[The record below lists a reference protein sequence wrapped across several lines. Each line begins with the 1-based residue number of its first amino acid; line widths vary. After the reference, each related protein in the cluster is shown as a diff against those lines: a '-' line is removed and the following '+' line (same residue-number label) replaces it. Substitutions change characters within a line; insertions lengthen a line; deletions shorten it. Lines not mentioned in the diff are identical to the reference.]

1 MTVPATP
8 PPPRAA
14 GQPPQPAA
22 PGELAALLKRLH
34 LANARRAYPDLIER
48 AEREHWSFHEFLLA
62 LAREE
67 VAHRAQT
74 RLQHCVRKARFPL
87 LKTLEEF
94 DFAVQPAL
102 RQTLL
107 GSCFSP
113 EFVEQGHNLILAGR
127 NGRSRSH
134 LATAIAY
141 KAIQNGY
148 EALFATAASL
158 IDDLALATRQG
169 RFRDALM
176 AYVQPHVLVC
186 DELGYLSYCDSA
198 ANLLFHVVNERHL
211 KRRSIVFTTNKA
223 LLDWGAVLQDRD
235 LAAAIIDRV
244 LERGG
249 IIPARGPLDANPPF
263 GGLDNES

>member
-8 PPPRAA
+8 SPPLAA

-34 LANARRAYPDLIER
+34 LANARRAYPGLIER

-67 VAHRAQT
+67 VAHRAET
-74 RLQHCVRKARFPL
+74 RLQRCVRKARFPL

-113 EFVEQGHNLILAGR
+113 EFIEQGHSLILAGR
-127 NGRSRSH
+127 SGRGKTH

-169 RFRDALM
+169 RFRDVLKG
-176 AYVQPHVLVC
+176 YVQPHVLIV

-198 ANLLFHVVNERHL
+198 ANLLFHVVNERHV
-211 KRRSIVFTTNKA
+211 KRRSMVFTTNKA
-223 LLDWGAVLQDRD
+223 LVDWGAVLHDRD

-244 LERGG
+244 LERGR
-249 IIPARGPLDANPPF
+249 IIPLEGPSMRTRHLE
-263 GGLDNES
+263 GLDYES

>member
-1 MTVPATP
+1 MSVPATP
-8 PPPRAA
+8 SPPLAP

-34 LANARRAYPDLIER
+34 LANARRAYHELIER

-67 VAHRAQT
+67 VAQRAET
-74 RLQHCVRKARFPL
+74 RLQRCVRKARFPL
-87 LKTLEEF
+87 LKTIEEF
-94 DFAVQPAL
+94 DFSVQPEL
-102 RQTLL
+102 RRTLL
-107 GSCFSP
+107 GSCFSA
-113 EFVEQGHNLILAGR
+113 EFVEQGCNLILS
-127 NGRSRSH
+127 GRSGRGKTH

-169 RFRDALM
+169 RFREALK
-176 AYVQPHVLVC
+176 AYVQPHVLVV

-198 ANLLFHVVNERHL
+198 ANLLFHVVNERHVKL
-211 KRRSIVFTTNKA
+211 RSIVFTTNKA
-223 LLDWGAVLQDRD
+223 LLDWGAALHDRD

-244 LERGG
+244 LERGRLV
-249 IIPARGPLDANPPF
+249 PLAGPSMRTRHLE
-263 GGLDNES
+263 GLNYES